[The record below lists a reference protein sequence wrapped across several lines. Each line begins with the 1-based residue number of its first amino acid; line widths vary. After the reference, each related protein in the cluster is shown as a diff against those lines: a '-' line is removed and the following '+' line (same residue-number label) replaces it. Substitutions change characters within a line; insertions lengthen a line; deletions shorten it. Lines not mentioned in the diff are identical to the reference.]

1 MEKFGETKTVDLK
14 ENGRNIPVTDENKM
28 EYVQL
33 VCQQKLTG
41 SIREQVRPGR
51 FESNDM
57 IYILLLFLAP
67 SISGGLLRYCPEETG
82 FNIR

>member
-51 FESNDM
+51 FESYDM
-57 IYILLLFLAP
+57 IHI
-67 SISGGLLRYCPEETG
+67 
-82 FNIR
+82 